1 MYMYDLTKANKGFEE
16 IKTVRSNIETGFNVI
31 HTKLKS
37 LQKIYTNV
45 VSKHTKFDCTLGV
58 DSLFFQS
65 ELIKKEYNNLQDLYK
80 FINNRIYCE
89 YYKLY
94 NYIKDYILKEMQ
106 CEIAEEFKVLDTFPP
121 YKTLDTTITY
131 DFGNVLKMQ
140 SNIINILDKLDKYV
154 NESVVTNNN
163 EKELLQ
169 MGLHIDT
176 VIYTQDY
183 MNSILKEKLKMFS
196 FYLKTFNIHHKKH
209 LGRLQTKTDMI
220 VNIISDDMPLN
231 NKSAP
236 DDESNKSQ
244 KEEHKERD
252 NVKNTK
258 TEDTNVED
266 KDNSNNNDNAKDNK
280 NVDEMNND
288 EKKEN
293 CDKKTEPSNA
303 NVSQK
308 VVFRAKNN
316 DSSSNNKKDTEFAK
330 KIVSTENV
338 NFTSVNNK

>member
-1 MYMYDLTKANKGFEE
+1 
-16 IKTVRSNIETGFNVI
+16 
-31 HTKLKS
+31 
-37 LQKIYTNV
+37 
-45 VSKHTKFDCTLGV
+45 
-58 DSLFFQS
+58 
-65 ELIKKEYNNLQDLYK
+65 
-80 FINNRIYCE
+80 
-89 YYKLY
+89 
-94 NYIKDYILKEMQ
+94 
-106 CEIAEEFKVLDTFPP
+106 
-121 YKTLDTTITY
+121 
-131 DFGNVLKMQ
+131 
-140 SNIINILDKLDKYV
+140 
-154 NESVVTNNN
+154 
-163 EKELLQ
+163 

-220 VNIISDDMPLN
+220 VNIISDDMTLN

-236 DDESNKSQ
+236 DDESKKSQ
-244 KEEHKERD
+244 KEERKERD

-293 CDKKTEPSNA
+293 CDKKTEPS
-303 NVSQK
+303 
-308 VVFRAKNN
+308 
-316 DSSSNNKKDTEFAK
+316 SSVCHKK
-330 KIVSTENV
+330 
-338 NFTSVNNK
+338 